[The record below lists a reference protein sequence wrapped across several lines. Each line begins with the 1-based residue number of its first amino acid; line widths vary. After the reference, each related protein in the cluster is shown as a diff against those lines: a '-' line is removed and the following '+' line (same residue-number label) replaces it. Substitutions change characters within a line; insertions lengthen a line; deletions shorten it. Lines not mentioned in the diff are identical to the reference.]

1 MIKKIFLKRGLLLMV
16 LLAVLALTV
25 TPALAASAW
34 RSVGNP
40 DFTGTKPA
48 SESLFVY
55 NGTPYLAYEGVD
67 DKAAVMEY
75 TGGSWQLVGGA
86 PASSGMAASDSL
98 FVSNGTPYVLCN
110 DSEGGLTVMEYT
122 GATGWQPV
130 GSPDFANELDD
141 PFSVLSSLYNDNGQY
156 VDNGSGQSLF
166 VYDGIPYVA
175 YQDRANGDKAT
186 VMEYTGTGATG
197 WQPVGSPGFSSNV
210 ASSESLYVYNG
221 TPYVAY
227 DDFYDGIG
235 NGPLFDFNICKTTVM
250 EHTGTGASGWQPVG
264 SPAFSSGLSSY
275 DSLCVSNGTPYVA
288 YRDRS
293 NSDVA
298 MVMGY
303 TGGSWQTVGGS
314 SVDSTGTATDKTLF
328 DFPGTSLCVSNGTP
342 YVAFT
347 ALTTG
352 ETTVKEYTGGSWQVV
367 GGAPASSSSPVCT
380 ESLCVDNGTTY
391 VAYGGSGA
399 TVMAYAGATTASPSE
414 PAVQVNINGSPLQM
428 DVPPMIVNGRT
439 LAPLRA
445 IFEALG
451 AKVQWNTS
459 DRSIVITKGATTI
472 RLQIGSTTALN
483 NGAQVTLDA
492 APIIVN
498 GSTLVPVRF
507 VSEDLGA
514 LVSWEVAN
522 RQVNIVTASP

>member
-186 VMEYTGTGATG
+186 VMEYTGTGA
-197 WQPVGSPGFSSNV
+197 PVGSRW
-210 ASSESLYVYNG
+210 A
-221 TPYVAY
+221 A
-227 DDFYDGIG
+227 
-235 NGPLFDFNICKTTVM
+235 PL
-250 EHTGTGASGWQPVG
+250 
-264 SPAFSSGLSSY
+264 SPATLRV
-275 DSLCVSNGTPYVA
+275 LNP
-288 YRDRS
+288 
-293 NSDVA
+293 
-298 MVMGY
+298 
-303 TGGSWQTVGGS
+303 
-314 SVDSTGTATDKTLF
+314 STF
-328 DFPGTSLCVSNGTP
+328 
-342 YVAFT
+342 
-347 ALTTG
+347 
-352 ETTVKEYTGGSWQVV
+352 
-367 GGAPASSSSPVCT
+367 
-380 ESLCVDNGTTY
+380 
-391 VAYGGSGA
+391 
-399 TVMAYAGATTASPSE
+399 TTARPTWH
-414 PAVQVNINGSPLQM
+414 M
-428 DVPPMIVNGRT
+428 MI
-439 LAPLRA
+439 
-445 IFEALG
+445 
-451 AKVQWNTS
+451 
-459 DRSIVITKGATTI
+459 
-472 RLQIGSTTALN
+472 STTAL
-483 NGAQVTLDA
+483 ATVHFLT
-492 APIIVN
+492 
-498 GSTLVPVRF
+498 STSARPR
-507 VSEDLGA
+507 
-514 LVSWEVAN
+514 
-522 RQVNIVTASP
+522 